1 MGLALFGHRGTSAQ
15 AAAPYRLLAAFKI
28 LAFGFLPLP
37 LLSGGGVQAQTLA
50 SLPSSRPIENTGV
63 ARPVLGW
70 VKFCERHPDE
80 CRVDIAEPGAVT
92 MTPQVWRTIVLVN
105 RRVNARIKAMT
116 DKEHW
121 GTVDSW
127 DFPDD
132 GYGDCEDYQLLKRRN
147 LADQGLPRR
156 AMRMTV
162 VIDEQGEGHAVL
174 MIRTDRGDFILDN
187 KTNAVLPWAQTG
199 YVFVK
204 REGQNDTAWASL
216 GGIGSPV
223 TTANR

>member
-1 MGLALFGHRGTSAQ
+1 MGQALIGHREKSA
-15 AAAPYRLLAAFKI
+15 PLAARSRLFALLGLLGLSA
-28 LAFGFLPLP
+28 LAVLP
-37 LLSGGGVQAQTLA
+37 GGAQAQTLA
-50 SLPSSRPIENTGV
+50 SLPNARPIENTGA

-80 CRVDIAEPGAVT
+80 CRVDVSEPAVVT

-105 RRVNARIKAMT
+105 RRVNARVKAMT

-121 GTVDSW
+121 GIVDSW

-132 GYGDCEDYQLLKRRN
+132 GYGDCEDYQLLKRRS
-147 LADQGLPRR
+147 LAEQGLPRR

-162 VIDEQGEGHAVL
+162 VIDDQGEGHAVL
-174 MIRTDRGDFILDN
+174 MVRTDRGDFILDN
-187 KTNAVLPWAQTG
+187 KINAVLPWSQTG

-204 REGQNDTAWASL
+204 REGQDDTAWASL

>member
-1 MGLALFGHRGTSAQ
+1 MGQALFGHRGTCAQ
-15 AAAPYRLLAAFKI
+15 PAPRHRLFATFKI
-28 LAFGFLPLP
+28 LALGLLAVALLPD
-37 LLSGGGVQAQTLA
+37 SGAQAQTLA
-50 SLPSSRPIENTGV
+50 SLPNSRPIDNTGV

-70 VKFCERHPDE
+70 VRFCERHPDE
-80 CRVDIAEPGAVT
+80 CRVDVSEPATVT

-121 GTVDSW
+121 GAVDSW

-147 LADQGLPRR
+147 LADHGLPRR

-187 KTNAVLPWAQTG
+187 KTNAILPWSQTG